1 MGVLVELQKPTLGE
15 VMGLS
20 KDKAVEI
27 MRQAGIVGAGDGGF
41 PTYFKYR
48 NLQPMLL
55 VNATESEPGYWAD
68 KMVHREYLQVLLEL
82 YESATA
88 RRDEL
93 VGGIAKESPVL
104 LDGLSL

>member
-1 MGVLVELQKPTLGE
+1 LVELQKRTLGE

-27 MRQAGIVGAGDGGF
+27 MRQAGIAGAGDGDF

-48 NLQPMLL
+48 NLRPMLP

-82 YESATA
+82 YAS
-88 RRDEL
+88 RLLLGGDEL

-104 LDGLSL
+104 LDGLSI